1 MEAGSVPFD
10 GFRLQPRRH
19 TQTHADTRR
28 HTQTHADTRKDPLS
42 IGIADGGE
50 EVFDA

>member
-10 GFRLQPRRH
+10 GFRLQPHRH
-19 TQTHADTRR
+19 TQTHT
-28 HTQTHADTRKDPLS
+28 DTRKDPLS